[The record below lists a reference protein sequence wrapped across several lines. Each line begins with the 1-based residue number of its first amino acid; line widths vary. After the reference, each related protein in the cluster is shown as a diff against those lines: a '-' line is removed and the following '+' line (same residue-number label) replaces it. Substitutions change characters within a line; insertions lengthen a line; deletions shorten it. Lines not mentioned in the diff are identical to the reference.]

1 MDAQSQP
8 LALYPIRTIA
18 ALCGVDTATLRNWE
32 LRYHLLR
39 PHRDRQGHR
48 FYSEADLDR
57 IRRII
62 ALLDSGVPILH
73 VAATLA
79 GTRTKPHAF
88 EQRRGAWEQLRGELR
103 SAIAA
108 FDDHALHAA
117 YAQAL
122 ATYPMRCVLRHAL
135 LPLLHTL
142 GERWRDETGAVAE
155 EHFFTFFLRNKLGAR
170 FHHQMLKNHGPKL
183 LAACMPGEQH
193 EIGLLLLALSASERG
208 YRVCVL
214 GADTP
219 LTDTAF
225 AAQRADVNAV
235 VLSTSM
241 EPGPAIL
248 KELLP
253 SFVDSLRMPVFVGG
267 AMSPDNRERYEALG
281 IVVLGDDE
289 PEQAL
294 ERIGQRLT
302 RGL

>member
-8 LALYPIRTIA
+8 LALYPIGTIA

-32 LRYHLLR
+32 LRYDLLH
-39 PHRDRQGHR
+39 PHRDQQGHR
-48 FYSEADLDR
+48 FYSEADLER
-57 IRRII
+57 IRSII
-62 ALLDSGVPILH
+62 GLLDSGVPILH

-79 GTRTKPHAF
+79 GTRTKSRAF
-88 EQRRGAWEQLRGELR
+88 EQRRGAWEQLRGELH

-108 FDDHALHAA
+108 FDDHALHAV
-117 YAQAL
+117 YTQAL

-135 LPLLHTL
+135 LPLLHDL
-142 GERWRDETGAVAE
+142 GERWRGKTGAVGE

-170 FHHQMLKNHGPKL
+170 FHHQMLKNYGPKL

-225 AAQRADVNAV
+225 AAQRAGVNAV
-235 VLSTSM
+235 VLSSSM
-241 EPGPAIL
+241 EPGPTIM

-267 AMSPDNRERYEALG
+267 AISPDNRERYEALG
-281 IVVLGDDE
+281 IVVLGNDE
-289 PEQAL
+289 PDQAL
-294 ERIGQRLT
+294 EHIGQRLT
-302 RGL
+302 PGI